1 MALLLPTILIHGGI
15 VFLTNTGAII
25 GGDPIESRGIQLQQI
40 ARVAKY
46 NPKGIPADAAE
57 KLEPIFNLDQM
68 AEAYSWQDADPVKSS
83 GIQSKKVSYKWRTVT
98 EDDMKNFNEAWL
110 EIVVANPVI
119 ALDAFFAECFGYFNV
134 TDLPYVS
141 MDYYVN
147 NDYVQS
153 GNVWI
158 HLYNHDWRDAVAG
171 FAKGWGNIPVVGWVT
186 HGNLYVTL
194 MLLVGAAEVVLR
206 RWRSLSWHLPL
217 LLLMGVMITAPAN
230 NFERHMLP
238 VAFVFGFVCLQF
250 WRESRNARLA
260 VNANVASEHE
270 VSQVRQ
276 DE

>member
-1 MALLLPTILIHGGI
+1 
-15 VFLTNTGAII
+15 
-25 GGDPIESRGIQLQQI
+25 
-40 ARVAKY
+40 
-46 NPKGIPADAAE
+46 
-57 KLEPIFNLDQM
+57 
-68 AEAYSWQDADPVKSS
+68 
-83 GIQSKKVSYKWRTVT
+83 
-98 EDDMKNFNEAWL
+98 MKNFNEAWL

-119 ALDAFFAECFGYFNV
+119 ALDAFSRSVSAISTV

-153 GNVWI
+153 GNEWI

-171 FAKGWGNIPVVGWVT
+171 FAKGWGNIPVIGWVT

-217 LLLMGVMITAPAN
+217 LLLMGVRITAPAN

-250 WRESRNARLA
+250 WACVAYARLGGQCERGQR
-260 VNANVASEHE
+260 V
-270 VSQVRQ
+270 
-276 DE
+276 